1 MVSTSTIIG
10 IVITLFVTLIL
21 PFIVAILFLV
31 FGRGKGVWKGLLLGA
46 VGFILLQL
54 VIRIPILNVLS
65 SFSWFVQFAKD
76 YFILYSLLLALT
88 AALFEV
94 IARFGVAKILQ
105 KKMNYQMALAAGFG
119 HGGIE
124 AVILIGLSY
133 INNLVYSLMINTGAM
148 QETISTL
155 ASQEATAAS
164 ARQLELLVQTILETP
179 SYAFYLAG
187 YERILTVVC
196 HTAMSLLVCYFVYKK
211 KDFIGVA
218 LAFSMHFVL
227 DFAVPLLN
235 ALSTEYLGSVVSQGV
250 AYLLAYGLLSVI
262 TTGAI
267 ICIWRIIK
275 KWKTEI
281 PEKKPEKI

>member
-1 MVSTSTIIG
+1 MDMVSTATIIG

-21 PFIVAILFLV
+21 PLIVAILFLIW
-31 FGRGKGVWKGLLLGA
+31 GRGKGVWKGLLLGSA
-46 VGFILLQL
+46 GFVLLQL
-54 VIRIPILNVLS
+54 IIRLPILNILS
-65 SFSWFVQFAKD
+65 SFSWFVQFAKN
-76 YFILYSLLLALT
+76 YFILYSFLLALT

-94 IARFGVAKILQ
+94 IARFIVAKILQ

-124 AVILIGLSY
+124 AVILIGMSY
-133 INNLVYSLMINTGAM
+133 INNLVYALMVNTGAM
-148 QETISTL
+148 QETIHTL
-155 ASQEATAAS
+155 ASEEATAAT
-164 ARQLELLVQTILETP
+164 AQQLELLVKTILETP

-196 HTAMSLLVCYFVYKK
+196 HMAMSLLVCYFVYKK

-218 LAFSMHFVL
+218 LAFSVHFIL

-250 AYLLAYGLLSVI
+250 SYLLAYGLLSVI
-262 TTGAI
+262 TVGAVV
-267 ICIWRIIK
+267 CIYIIIK
-275 KWKTEI
+275 KWKAEI
-281 PEKKPEKI
+281 VQE